1 MSDDIRQMAS
11 EVLRIL
17 HGARAL
23 PPAEAADALVPFL
36 DLMRRQGST
45 DTLASASVAAV
56 TKLSQSLNDNHTASD
71 DLWQEQF
78 SQSSTQSKRVLSRSV
93 ISAVFFMGA

>member
-23 PPAEAADALVPFL
+23 PPVEAADALMPFL

-56 TKLSQSLNDNHTASD
+56 TKLSQSLKDNHTASD
-71 DLWQEQF
+71 DLWQEAIDA
-78 SQSSTQSKRVLSRSV
+78 TLSFVNELS
-93 ISAVFFMGA
+93 

>member
-1 MSDDIRQMAS
+1 MSDDIKQMAS

-23 PPAEAADALVPFL
+23 PPAEAADVLMPFL

-45 DTLASASVAAV
+45 DTLASASVASV
-56 TKLSQSLNDNHTASD
+56 TKLSRSLKDNHAASD
-71 DLWQEQF
+71 DFWQEAIEA
-78 SQSSTQSKRVLSRSV
+78 TLSFVNEVS
-93 ISAVFFMGA
+93 